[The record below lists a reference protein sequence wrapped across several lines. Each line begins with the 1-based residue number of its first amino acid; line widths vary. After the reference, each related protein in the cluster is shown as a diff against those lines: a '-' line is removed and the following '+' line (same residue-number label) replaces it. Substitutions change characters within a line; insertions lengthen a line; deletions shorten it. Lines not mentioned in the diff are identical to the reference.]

1 VVESPRLQS
10 LQSELPLLRCIRLN
24 SELNEDGVVDH
35 DDNSDGESYDS
46 DVDDDDVDEDDDAVA
61 SYQRSLLQHDHLYQH
76 NTESGESSL
85 LSEETMSALGE
96 FEDAQNEEIDSMEDD
111 ENMMYEPLSDESVA
125 SA

>member
-35 DDNSDGESYDS
+35 DDNSDEESYDS
-46 DVDDDDVDEDDDAVA
+46 DVDDDAVA